1 MNCVYE
7 GFTAAPLTQAV
18 SDASHSAAALTSV
31 HNKSV
36 TLLTE
41 NRPEESVRLV
51 SAFNSNNGKSPLLQ
65 LVAICDPFLFLC
77 TQDNRNRN
85 KQPAADVVDFCCTSA
100 T

>member
-18 SDASHSAAALTSV
+18 SDASHSAAALTSM

-36 TLLTE
+36 TLLTGK
-41 NRPEESVRLV
+41 RPEESVRLV

-65 LVAICDPFLFLC
+65 LVAICDPFCAHKTTEIETNNLQQMLW
-77 TQDNRNRN
+77 
-85 KQPAADVVDFCCTSA
+85 TSA
-100 T
+100 AHQPPSK